1 MVSPD
6 PNIGNKFCKRINAA
20 LIKIIHARINKR
32 KIFKNWIH
40 PNDEIDVSCIKNQSL
55 GGRREVEKQ
64 LSKVNV
70 VSFILM
76 WLVVWLTRFIRMVG
90 RQPRLFPQTELWPP
104 DPTEFT
110 TVHWLWCEAVRRED
124 SGCVASAVSDESP
137 VLDFLGVINFTTN
150 IYIYTFIYVPK
161 YIISHQTIKNI
172 METDFD

>member
-110 TVHWLWCEAVRRED
+110 TVHWLWCEAVRQED
-124 SGCVASAVSDESP
+124 SGWL
-137 VLDFLGVINFTTN
+137 LDSWLGW
-150 IYIYTFIYVPK
+150 K
-161 YIISHQTIKNI
+161 GLERHQHGGVWVQQTLYGVCSSI
-172 METDFD
+172 FHHVYF